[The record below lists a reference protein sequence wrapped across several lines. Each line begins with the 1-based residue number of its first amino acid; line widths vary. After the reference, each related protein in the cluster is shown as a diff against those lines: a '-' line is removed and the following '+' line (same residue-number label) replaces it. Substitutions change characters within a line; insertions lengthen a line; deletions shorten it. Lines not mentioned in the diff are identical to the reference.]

1 MNKNDKISIVMPN
14 YNSSLFLEKTINSI
28 KNQTYGRWELI
39 IIDDNSNSETKE
51 LLKKIKKNKKIKVH
65 YLLSNK
71 GDGFCRLYGIKKSK
85 YKYIAFIDSD
95 DIWNK
100 NKLLFQY
107 NFMIKNNYNFT
118 YTAYTAFKR
127 YNNSIKEWKIFPKK
141 KFNFNS
147 FIKDTSIAT
156 SSMMINKEI
165 IKKIKLSNSPNFDDF
180 YFKCQILKKVK
191 FAYGLNKYLLR
202 YRISSK
208 SLSTNKFRNLFWL
221 WEINRKFNKLNF
233 VHSLISLISISV
245 NSLKKY
251 GFK

>member
-1 MNKNDKISIVMPN
+1 
-14 YNSSLFLEKTINSI
+14 
-28 KNQTYGRWELI
+28 
-39 IIDDNSNSETKE
+39 
-51 LLKKIKKNKKIKVH
+51 
-65 YLLSNK
+65 
-71 GDGFCRLYGIKKSK
+71 
-85 YKYIAFIDSD
+85 
-95 DIWNK
+95 
-100 NKLLFQY
+100 
-107 NFMIKNNYNFT
+107 
-118 YTAYTAFKR
+118 
-127 YNNSIKEWKIFPKK
+127 
-141 KFNFNS
+141 
-147 FIKDTSIAT
+147 
-156 SSMMINKEI
+156 MINKEI